1 MFMHPYFSQFLTVA
15 LVHLLAVAS
24 PGPDFAIVVRQSITY
39 GRRTALWT
47 SLGVGSGILIHVSY
61 SLLGIGM
68 LVSRSIVLFGI
79 MKMVCALY
87 LVYLGVGAL
96 RTNPM
101 NRAELPEITETVL
114 PTTLQALRT
123 GFFTNGLNPKATLF
137 FLSLFTVVIDPA
149 TPLVIQ
155 AGYGLYMAVATAL
168 WFSGL
173 SLLFGHGSVR
183 RVFLKIGH
191 WFDRLTG
198 VVLIGLGLKVA
209 FTEQT

>member
-1 MFMHPYFSQFLTVA
+1 MHPYFSQFLTVA

-24 PGPDFAIVVRQSITY
+24 PGPDFAVVVRQSITY

-96 RTNPM
+96 RTKPM
-101 NRAELPEITETVL
+101 NRAELPGKRKTVL
-114 PTTLQALRT
+114 PTTFQALRT

-137 FLSLFTVVIDPA
+137 FLSLFTVIIDPA

-168 WFSGL
+168 WFSCL
-173 SLLFGHGSVR
+173 SFLFGHGSVR

-209 FTEQT
+209 FTKQA

>member
-1 MFMHPYFSQFLTVA
+1 MHPYFSQFLTVV

-24 PGPDFAIVVRQSITY
+24 PGPDFAVVVRQSIVY
-39 GRRTALWT
+39 GRKTAIWT
-47 SLGVGSGILIHVSY
+47 SLGVGSGIFIHVGY
-61 SLLGIGM
+61 SLLGIGL
-68 LVSRSIVLFGI
+68 LVSRSIALFSV

-87 LVYLGVGAL
+87 LMYLGLGAL
-96 RTNPM
+96 RAKPM
-101 NRAELPEITETVL
+101 NRAELPGKREKNL
-114 PTTLQALRT
+114 PTTAQALRT

-149 TPLVIQ
+149 TPLLIQ

-168 WFSGL
+168 WFTGL

-183 RVFLKIGH
+183 RTFLKIGH

-198 VVLIGLGLKVA
+198 VVLIVLGLKVA
-209 FTEQT
+209 FTERVH

>member
-1 MFMHPYFSQFLTVA
+1 MHPYFSQFITIAV
-15 LVHLLAVAS
+15 VHLLAVAS

-39 GRRTALWT
+39 GRKTALWT
-47 SLGVGSGILIHVSY
+47 SLGVGTGILIHVGY
-61 SLLGIGM
+61 SLLGIG
-68 LVSRSIVLFGI
+68 LIISRSIALFGV
-79 MKMVCALY
+79 MKMACALY
-87 LVYLGVGAL
+87 LIYLGVGAV
-96 RTNPM
+96 RTKPM
-101 NRAELPEITETVL
+101 NRAEVPGKSDTIQ
-114 PTTLQALRT
+114 PTTAQALRT

-149 TPLVIQ
+149 TPLIIQ

-183 RVFLKIGH
+183 RAFFKIGH

-198 VVLIGLGLKVA
+198 AVLIGLGLELA
-209 FTEQT
+209 LTGRNG